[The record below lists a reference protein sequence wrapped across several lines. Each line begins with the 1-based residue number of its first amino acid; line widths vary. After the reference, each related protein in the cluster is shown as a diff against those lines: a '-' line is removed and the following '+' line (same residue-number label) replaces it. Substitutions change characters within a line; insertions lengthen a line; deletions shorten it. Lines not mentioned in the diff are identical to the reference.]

1 MKFVFFAFYGGF
13 YPAWE
18 IVRSD
23 VAEIWHGS
31 VYHNYLGTGCSWSC
45 CRFCG
50 GLAMLT
56 VSISTVD
63 GRCDVKVSLSI
74 ATIQRVAEPK
84 SAELVTDHVDSVLE
98 DD

>member
-31 VYHNYLGTGCSWSC
+31 VYHNYLGTGVAGHAAGFAAAWRCL
-45 CRFCG
+45 RF
-50 GLAMLT
+50 LFLQLM
-56 VSISTVD
+56 VD
-63 GRCDVKVSLSI
+63 VM
-74 ATIQRVAEPK
+74 
-84 SAELVTDHVDSVLE
+84 
-98 DD
+98 